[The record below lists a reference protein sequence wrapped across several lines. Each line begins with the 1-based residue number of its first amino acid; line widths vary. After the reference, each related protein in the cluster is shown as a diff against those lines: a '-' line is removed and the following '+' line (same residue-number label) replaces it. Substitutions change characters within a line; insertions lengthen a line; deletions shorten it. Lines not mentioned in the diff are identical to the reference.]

1 MSEPSTNP
9 PARPTMLPEEL
20 EEGIQRS
27 STEETPNPTPTA
39 PLPPSPK
46 QYATSLFDNP
56 IDLSQ
61 KHGVIAYNE
70 GCEPLDLDNKFEG
83 KISQIAPFLDAV
95 LERMQNCCMQDIF
108 TVSVNGKNIDLLTHY
123 SQVPEEALIAA
134 CDNRRRPEFKTDLK
148 KIQPELK
155 SKMLYKALMSSI
167 SDKVKR
173 NLRKYRKK
181 INLDGPLLFK
191 MILDVSHITT
201 EDVVFQTTTDI
212 MNLDLTKL
220 RGYNVDNLHSTFN
233 NMATTLDGAGNPVS
247 DAYGVVALFNAYQH
261 YDNPEWLEYVRHLRT
276 QYQEK
281 TFTTVDELQAKTSAK
296 FSEMCKAKPKRW
308 NAEKKP
314 SDDPVLALQARTSN
328 SQSSNST
335 DGFTTTNKKTKNKWK
350 FDKSLSTTNTYV
362 RKVNNKE
369 TTYKWCTGPGH
380 GGKAMW
386 VTHDPA
392 KCKKLTSDS
401 GTSSGTTSGNTSDPA
416 ETIQMMRSVLEN
428 ASFGDDPGAMLQAIK
443 QHIK

>member
-1 MSEPSTNP
+1 
-9 PARPTMLPEEL
+9 
-20 EEGIQRS
+20 
-27 STEETPNPTPTA
+27 
-39 PLPPSPK
+39 
-46 QYATSLFDNP
+46 
-56 IDLSQ
+56 
-61 KHGVIAYNE
+61 
-70 GCEPLDLDNKFEG
+70 
-83 KISQIAPFLDAV
+83 
-95 LERMQNCCMQDIF
+95 
-108 TVSVNGKNIDLLTHY
+108 
-123 SQVPEEALIAA
+123 
-134 CDNRRRPEFKTDLK
+134 
-148 KIQPELK
+148 
-155 SKMLYKALMSSI
+155 
-167 SDKVKR
+167 
-173 NLRKYRKK
+173 
-181 INLDGPLLFK
+181 
-191 MILDVSHITT
+191 
-201 EDVVFQTTTDI
+201 
-212 MNLDLTKL
+212 
-220 RGYNVDNLHSTFN
+220 
-233 NMATTLDGAGNPVS
+233 VS

-328 SQSSNST
+328 SQSSTST